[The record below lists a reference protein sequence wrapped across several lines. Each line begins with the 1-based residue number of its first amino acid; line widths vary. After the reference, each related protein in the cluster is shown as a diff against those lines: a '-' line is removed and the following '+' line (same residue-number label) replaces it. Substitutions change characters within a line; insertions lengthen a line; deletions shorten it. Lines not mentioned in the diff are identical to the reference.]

1 LKILIVIPAY
11 YPALDFGG
19 PVPVARELARRFAE
33 RGHEMTVWT
42 TNLYSKGKKL
52 GNKTEERSVDGIRVV
67 YFNSLIR
74 YRWVGITPDVYRY
87 LRREGERFDVIHVYG
102 YREFLTLAVTRW
114 AARNGKPYVLQSMGT
129 VGRMS
134 RSMSK
139 KLLYDTVLGRGILKN
154 AAKLIAKTPLEKN
167 QYLTAGVEPERI
179 SVIPNGMDIPE
190 EIDEL
195 EGGEFRSA
203 YGLSKED
210 PLVLFLGRLHPV
222 KGVDLLVRA
231 FRRLEGRAQLAIV
244 GPDEGPREEL
254 ERMVESV
261 GIRDRVVFTGPL
273 YDEQKWAAYLDA
285 DVYVLPSAFENFP
298 RSVLE
303 AMSCRTPVIITDRC
317 GIAAEIRD
325 VAGLVVPYEE
335 GALLKAMERLVDN
348 PELRERM
355 SEQGLRLLDERFSWP
370 PIVEELENLYEQA
383 EFSQVKIDAFSG
395 TN

>member
-1 LKILIVIPAY
+1 MKILIVIPAY

-52 GNKTEERSVDGIRVV
+52 GNKTEERPVDCIRVV
-67 YFNSLIR
+67 YFNSLVR

-87 LRREGERFDVIHVYG
+87 LRREGERFDVIHIYG

-114 AARNGKPYVLQSMGT
+114 AAKNGKPYVLQSMGT

-139 KLLYDTVLGRGILKN
+139 KLLYDTVLGRGILEN

-179 SVIPNGMDIPE
+179 SVIPNGMDVPG
-190 EIDEL
+190 EINEL

-203 YGLSKED
+203 YGFSKED
-210 PLVLFLGRLHPV
+210 PLILFLGRLHPV

-254 ERMVESV
+254 ERLVESA

-285 DVYVLPSAFENFP
+285 DVYVLPSSFENFGM
-298 RSVLE
+298 SVLE
-303 AMSCRTPVIITDRC
+303 AMSCGTPVIITDRC
-317 GIAAEIRD
+317 GIAEEIRD

-335 GALLKAMERLVDN
+335 EALLRAMERMVDDSD
-348 PELRERM
+348 LRREM
-355 SEQGLRLLDERFSWP
+355 SGRTLRLLGERFSWP

-383 EFSQVKIDAFSG
+383 EFSQVKIDTSPRV
-395 TN
+395 N